1 VTERLLSW
9 SPQEGTDRQQ
19 VPAVLLLLLLLLGV
33 EAQHVPQQRVHVSRG
48 CGVSATYGRLS
59 EKNSKTF
66 FFEFFFLSLLNYSTV
81 SILIS
86 GKVRAA
92 SFCY

>member
-1 VTERLLSW
+1 MTERLLSW

-48 CGVSATYGRLS
+48 CGVSATFGRLS
-59 EKNSKTF
+59 EKKFKNF
-66 FFEFFFLSLLNYSTV
+66 FF
-81 SILIS
+81 
-86 GKVRAA
+86 
-92 SFCY
+92 